1 MSELIYSYHSNDRF
15 VSINIFV
22 STDKDITV
30 SLSLSQLNALSKDD
44 ATSEFLTCC
53 TSSQWAQA
61 LADALPFADMDA
73 LLSASDAAWQQA
85 QTDEANL
92 LEAFDGHPQ
101 IGNVDSLKEKYR
113 NTQDSAAHEQSGAND
128 AEDTVLEALAQGN
141 QDYLDK
147 FGFIFIVFAT
157 GKSAQ
162 QMLDLLEARL
172 PNDRD
177 TEMANAATEQNKITR
192 LRLQKMLDA
201 A

>member
-1 MSELIYSYHSNDRF
+1 M
-15 VSINIFV
+15 
-22 STDKDITV
+22 K
-30 SLSLSQLNALSKDD
+30 LSLQQFNELSPAD
-44 ATSEFLTCC
+44 ATSHLLTCC
-53 TSSQWAQA
+53 TSTHWAQTLVNKRPFIDMHA
-61 LADALPFADMDA
+61 LIAHSDDA
-73 LLSASDAAWQQA
+73 WVQA
-85 QTDEANL
+85 QTDEKNL

-101 IGNVDSLKEKYR
+101 IGNVDSLKAKYR

-128 AEDTVLEALAQGN
+128 AEDDVIAALAQGN

-162 QMLDLLEARL
+162 QMLDLLLARL

-177 TEMANAATEQNKITR
+177 TELVNAAAEQNKITR
-192 LRLQKMLDA
+192 LRLQKLLSA